1 MNKTKNLTIDDIAAE
16 LGVSKT
22 TVSRAISGK
31 GRISKATRDR
41 ILAYIKKA
49 NYRPSAAA
57 KGLAESKTYNVALVM
72 PRSLFKLDI
81 PFVRK
86 SMTAIC
92 EEAFLQDYNI
102 LLCLSTDDNPA
113 TLLRTLDNRKVD
125 GVILSRTVEN
135 DPLVDILCQ
144 RDIPF
149 ATMGSLSADAKGKAT
164 VEADHDQVGGCCAFA
179 TAFLRDSTDKVG
191 ILGNDPNYIVNQSRL
206 QGVRQAVA
214 SLRLPAEN
222 VYIRHNIDSPT
233 ACAEA
238 TDELI
243 ALGVRR
249 FIAMDDEI
257 CANMLLHLHQRG
269 MTIPAEIQ
277 VGTLIDSERL
287 SPLTPA
293 VPALKFDAAELGRV
307 ACRELLHYLRGEDF
321 VRDPTLGYRIL
332 MH

>member
-1 MNKTKNLTIDDIAAE
+1 
-16 LGVSKT
+16 
-22 TVSRAISGK
+22 
-31 GRISKATRDR
+31 
-41 ILAYIKKA
+41 
-49 NYRPSAAA
+49 
-57 KGLAESKTYNVALVM
+57 
-72 PRSLFKLDI
+72 
-81 PFVRK
+81 
-86 SMTAIC
+86 
-92 EEAFLQDYNI
+92 
-102 LLCLSTDDNPA
+102 
-113 TLLRTLDNRKVD
+113 VD
-125 GVILSRTVEN
+125 CVILSRTVED
-135 DPLVDILCQ
+135 DPVVEILS
-144 RDIPF
+144 RRNIPF
-149 ATMGSLSADAKGKAT
+149 ATIGSLPEADRGKAV
-164 VEADHDQVGGCCAFA
+164 VETDHDQVGGCRAFSK
-179 TAFLRDSTDKVG
+179 AFIQAGSGKIA
-191 ILGNDPNYIVNQSRL
+191 ILGNDMNYIVNQSRL

-287 SPLTPA
+287 SPLMPA

-332 MH
+332 MR